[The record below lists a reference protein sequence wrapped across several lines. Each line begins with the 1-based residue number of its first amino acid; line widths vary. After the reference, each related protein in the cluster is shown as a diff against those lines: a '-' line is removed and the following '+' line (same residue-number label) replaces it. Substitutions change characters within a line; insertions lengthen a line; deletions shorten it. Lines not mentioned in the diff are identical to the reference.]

1 MNGKIAAALLALV
14 ATTPAGAE
22 DFGQPNDQIFHYS
35 VMDAMRNGV
44 YRGTLRVGDLKGVG
58 DMGLGTFN
66 HLDGELV
73 GIDGVFYRV
82 APDGSVAAAEADR
95 KIPFGGF
102 AFFKEDKGVSLA
114 TTGSFED
121 MQNDVIAALP
131 SRNRLYAVRISG
143 TFAEVSAGGAN
154 KIEDGDRTPIAKLM
168 EQRPIYTRQNVRGT
182 VIGFYHP
189 PYVGG
194 VDLLPFHLHFISE
207 DRSFGGHVTGMK
219 LDGAPLQV
227 SLDEKK
233 GIDVELPPHADFT
246 GPWSTSPTSQK
257 GY

>member
-14 ATTPAGAE
+14 ATTPAIAE

-44 YRGTLRVGDLKGVG
+44 YRGELTVDDLRAVGDV
-58 DMGLGTFN
+58 GLGTFN
-66 HLDGELV
+66 LLDGELV
-73 GIDGVFYRV
+73 GLDGVFYRV
-82 APDGSVAAAEADR
+82 APDGSVEKADGDR
-95 KIPFGGF
+95 KIPFGAF
-102 AFFKEDKGVSLA
+102 TFFKEDKSA
-114 TTGSFED
+114 TLKTNGAFED
-121 MQNDVIAALP
+121 LQNDVIATLP
-131 SRNRLYAVRISG
+131 SRNRLYAVRITG

-154 KIEDGDRTPIAKLM
+154 KLKDGDRTPIANLM
-168 EQRPIYTRQNVRGT
+168 AARPIYTKQNVRGT

-194 VDLLPFHLHFISE
+194 VDLSPFHLHFISE